1 MTVSGVGREPTVR
14 LRYLSSLKKHT
25 SHCYNL
31 LYTLND
37 QGNVNTMGF
46 LNFLFGGKASANR
59 EVVPDRIWLTTDA
72 KFAGIAKNVT
82 ARANSGTVA
91 ILLVAHFPD
100 VLARLN
106 GIAAESSALPVKALL
121 ARDLSPE
128 LAASLTLDDS
138 ATIDVIVAERHPLPS
153 VDDRLEE
160 FADAFAF
167 RCRFSHH
174 LSLDD
179 AIVQVFAGSWV
190 QGMLGRLGM
199 TEDESIEGTMI
210 SRRIKRAQR
219 KIESKTYESL
229 DADSATEWLEK
240 NCPELVK

>member
-1 MTVSGVGREPTVR
+1 
-14 LRYLSSLKKHT
+14 
-25 SHCYNL
+25 
-31 LYTLND
+31 
-37 QGNVNTMGF
+37 MGF
-46 LNFLFGGKASANR
+46 LNFFFGDKASSNC
-59 EVVPDRIWLTTDA
+59 EVVPDSIWLTTDA
-72 KFAGIAKNVT
+72 KFAGIAKCISERV
-82 ARANSGTVA
+82 NSEAVA

-106 GIAAESSALPVKALL
+106 EIAAESAAIPVKALL
-121 ARDLSPE
+121 AHDLSPE
-128 LAASLTLDDS
+128 LAASLTLDES

-153 VDDRLEE
+153 VDDRLEK

-179 AIVQVFAGSWV
+179 AIFKTFAGRWV

-199 TEDESIEGTMI
+199 TEDESIEGDMV

-219 KIESKTYESL
+219 KIESRAYESL
-229 DADSATEWLEK
+229 DADSAAEWLEK
-240 NCPELVK
+240 NCPELAGK